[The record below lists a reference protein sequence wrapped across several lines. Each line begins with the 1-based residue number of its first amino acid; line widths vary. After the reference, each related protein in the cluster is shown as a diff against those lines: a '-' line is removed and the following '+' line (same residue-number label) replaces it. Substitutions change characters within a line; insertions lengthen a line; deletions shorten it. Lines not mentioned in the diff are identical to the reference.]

1 MKKIKNIIISAILIT
16 VGFSISCLIQPVLI
30 VNGHDFCMS
39 GGNPDYSLSE
49 VQNINSKIKELG
61 IQDAYAVPYGEKDM
75 KIIVYE
81 FCPWGKNRID
91 EKYNQI
97 KKFLKPVGP
106 GNEEFQPVK

>member
-1 MKKIKNIIISAILIT
+1 MKKTKYIIISAILIA
-16 VGFSISCLIQPVLI
+16 VGFVIGCLIQPVLV

-49 VQNINSKIKELG
+49 VQDINSKIKALG
-61 IQDAYAVPYGEKDM
+61 IQNAYAVPYGEKDV
-75 KIIVYE
+75 KIIIYE

-97 KKFLKPVGP
+97 RKFLKPVGSE
-106 GNEEFQPVK
+106 NEEFQPVK